1 MSEEAKFLL
10 QPNKWVTEA
19 VLVAVTGLR
28 SGTIE
33 RARAQSWM
41 VGREYLHISPE
52 GTPHKTSEC
61 MYNLDAINRW
71 IEGQA
76 KRQPQK

>member
-1 MSEEAKFLL
+1 MSESPVINL

-19 VLVAVTGLR
+19 LLVAVTGLR

-33 RARAQSWM
+33 RAQSWM

-61 MYNLDAINRW
+61 M
-71 IEGQA
+71 
-76 KRQPQK
+76 